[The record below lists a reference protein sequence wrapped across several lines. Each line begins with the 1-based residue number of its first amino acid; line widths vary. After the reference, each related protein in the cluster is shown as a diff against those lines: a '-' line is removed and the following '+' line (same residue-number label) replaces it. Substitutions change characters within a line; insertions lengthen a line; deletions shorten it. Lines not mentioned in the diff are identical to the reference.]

1 MKRLDEKSM
10 VYPIASPVTV
20 EHLGVFSTWQ
30 TTRLMQYGCDLQLS
44 HFKLTQ
50 RASFYP
56 KQ

>member
-1 MKRLDEKSM
+1 M